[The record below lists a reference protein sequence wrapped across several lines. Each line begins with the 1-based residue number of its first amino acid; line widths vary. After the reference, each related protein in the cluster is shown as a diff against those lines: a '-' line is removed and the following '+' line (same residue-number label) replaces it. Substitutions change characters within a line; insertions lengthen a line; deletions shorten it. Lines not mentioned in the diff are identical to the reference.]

1 MDAIEFVKQLR
12 RMDEKGVVYYQYR
25 QVLVS

>member
-12 RMDEKGVVYYQYR
+12 RMDEKGALKNR
-25 QVLVS
+25 FIGGDER